1 MFIRTFRKV
10 QWYTPFILLLLGALF
25 WGSSFL
31 DPVSALDRIADDN
44 APFYELFLPWI
55 INYPGISV
63 AIAFVILMGQV
74 FFVNHIAVSK
84 GFTDRFSALPALLY
98 LLLMSSTPGMTG
110 PHPVLIANIF
120 LLLGLN
126 KIFKVYHESQAIME
140 VLNVGLLLAVAG
152 LFYYPALP
160 LLLLLIFALFLYFP
174 VSLRTLLAALMGYI
188 VPFFF
193 LGVYYYMFD
202 MLDEKL
208 DTVSIAIQPLEIFRQ
223 SLDIYQQ
230 AFAVVLGLLSVFAF
244 LRLQLLY
251 MPDKPIRV
259 RKRVMVLSL
268 FFLLSVLTYLVT
280 VDYIYVHHGILIIP
294 LSIALAVFFS
304 DLRKKKLAEIVFT
317 ILFLLILAGR
327 FSAYFIF

>member
-1 MFIRTFRKV
+1 MLIRTFRKA
-10 QWYTPFILLLLGALF
+10 QWHSPILLLLLGALF

-31 DPVSALDRIADDN
+31 DPAGALDRIADDN
-44 APFYELFLPWI
+44 APLYESLLPFI
-55 INYPGISV
+55 MDYPGISV
-63 AIAFVILMGQV
+63 ALAFLMLMGQV
-74 FFVNHIAVSK
+74 FLVNHIATSK

-120 LLLGLN
+120 LLLALN
-126 KIFKVYHESQAIME
+126 KIFNVYHERQAIME

-152 LFYYPALP
+152 LFYFPALP
-160 LLLLLIFALFLYFP
+160 LFLLLIFSLFLYFP
-174 VSLRTLLAALMGYI
+174 AGLRTLLAALMGFI
-188 VPFFF
+188 IPFFF

-202 MLDEKL
+202 MLGEKL
-208 DTVSIAIQPLEIFRQ
+208 DTVSIAIQPLEVFRQ
-223 SLDIYQQ
+223 SLDMYQQ

-244 LRLQLLY
+244 LRLLFLY

-259 RKRVMVLSL
+259 RKRIMVLSL

-280 VDYIYVHHGILIIP
+280 VDYVYVHHGVLIIP

-304 DLRKKKLAEIVFT
+304 DIGKKKLAEVVFT
-317 ILFLLILAGR
+317 ILFLLILGGR